1 MTTIPDV
8 TMILPPEVI
17 TNYTIAGNADIATT
31 KLAQRVLAESII
43 PLTQARTWDSVA
55 VNLPAAATSDDLGLV
70 SGTFGTNPARITA
83 GDVKALGPTTRRLY
97 LAIPIPANY
106 EDGQTIQL
114 QIRAKMETTV
124 ADVSCTLDAEAYVGA
139 DGAVGSD
146 LVTTAAQSMN
156 SLSAAAYTFTINATG
171 VDPGD
176 LLEVRLSISSN
187 DAATATAVTPAIYSI
202 ALLCDTRG

>member
-1 MTTIPDV
+1 MTTVPDV

-31 KLAQRVLAESII
+31 KLAQRVLAESIV
-43 PLTQARTWDSVA
+43 PLTQARTWDAVA
-55 VNLPAAATSDDLGLV
+55 TNLPASAASDDLGLV
-70 SGTFGTNPARITA
+70 SGTWGTNPARITA
-83 GDVKALGPTTRRLY
+83 GDVKALGATTRRLY

-124 ADVSCTLDAEAYVGA
+124 ADVSCTIDAEAYVGA

-146 LVTTAAQSMN
+146 LVATVAQSMN
-156 SLSAAAYTFTINATG
+156 SLTAAAYTFTINATG

>member
-1 MTTIPDV
+1 
-8 TMILPPEVI
+8 
-17 TNYTIAGNADIATT
+17 
-31 KLAQRVLAESII
+31 VLAESIV
-43 PLTQARTWDSVA
+43 PLTQARTWNAVA
-55 VNLPAAATSDDLGLV
+55 TNLPAAAADDDLGLV
-70 SGTFGTNPARITA
+70 SGTWGTDPARITA
-83 GDVKALGPTTRRLY
+83 GNVKALGATTRRLY

-124 ADVSCTLDAEAYVGA
+124 ADVSCTIDAEAYVGS
-139 DGAVGSD
+139 DGVLGAD
-146 LVTTAAQSMN
+146 LVTAAAQSMN
-156 SLSAAAYTFTINATG
+156 SLSAAAYTFTVNATG

>member
-31 KLAQRVLAESII
+31 KLAQRVLAESIV
-43 PLTQARTWDSVA
+43 PLTNARTWNAVA
-55 VNLPAAATSDDLGLV
+55 TNLPAAAASSDLGLV
-70 SGTFGTNPARITA
+70 SGTWGTDPARITA
-83 GDVKALGPTTRRLY
+83 GNVKALGATTRRLY

-114 QIRAKMETTV
+114 QIRAKMETTI
-124 ADVSCTLDAEAYVGA
+124 ADVSCTIDAEARIGA

-156 SLSAAAYTFTINATG
+156 SLSAASYTFTIDATG

>member
-55 VNLPAAATSDDLGLV
+55 TNLPASAASDDLGLV
-70 SGTFGTNPARITA
+70 SGTWGTNPARITA

-124 ADVSCTLDAEAYVGA
+124 ADVSCAIDAEAYVGA

-156 SLSAAAYTFTINATG
+156 SLTAAAYTFTINATG

-176 LLEVRLSISSN
+176 LLEVRLSIASN

>member
-1 MTTIPDV
+1 MTTVPDV

-31 KLAQRVLAESII
+31 KLAQRVLAELIV
-43 PLTQARTWDSVA
+43 PLTNARTWDSIA
-55 VNLPAAATSDDLGLV
+55 TNLPAAAASDDLGLV
-70 SGTFGTNPARITA
+70 SGTWGTNPARITA
-83 GDVKALGPTTRRLY
+83 GNVRTLGATTRRLY

-124 ADVSCTLDAEAYVGA
+124 ADVSCTIDAEAYVGA
-139 DGAVGSD
+139 DGALGSD
-146 LVTTAAQSMN
+146 LVTTSAQSMN
-156 SLSAAAYTFTINATG
+156 SLSAASYDFTVNATG

>member
-1 MTTIPDV
+1 
-8 TMILPPEVI
+8 MILPPEVI

-31 KLAQRVLAESII
+31 KLAQRVLAESIV
-43 PLTQARTWDSVA
+43 PLTQARTWDAVA
-55 VNLPAAATSDDLGLV
+55 SNLPASASSDDLGLV
-70 SGTFGTNPARITA
+70 SGTFGTNPVRITA
-83 GDVKALGPTTRRLY
+83 GDVKALGATTRRLY

-124 ADVSCTLDAEAYVGA
+124 ADVSCTIDAEARIGA

-156 SLSAAAYTFTINATG
+156 SLSAASYTFTIDATG

>member
-1 MTTIPDV
+1 MTTVPDV
-8 TMILPPEVI
+8 TIILPPEVI

-31 KLAQRVLAESII
+31 KLAQRVLAESIV

-55 VNLPAAATSDDLGLV
+55 VNLPAAAASDDLGLV
-70 SGTFGTNPARITA
+70 AGTWGTDPARITA
-83 GDVKALGPTTRRLY
+83 GNVRILGATTRRLY

-124 ADVSCTLDAEAYVGA
+124 ADVSCTIDAEARIWA

-156 SLSAAAYTFTINATG
+156 SLSAAAYTFTIESTG

-176 LLEVRLSISSN
+176 LLEVRLSIASN

>member
-1 MTTIPDV
+1 MTTVPDV

-31 KLAQRVLAESII
+31 KLAQRVLAESIV
-43 PLTQARTWDSVA
+43 PLANARTWDSVA
-55 VNLPAAATSDDLGLV
+55 TNLPAAAASDDLGLV
-70 SGTFGTNPARITA
+70 SGTWGTNPARITA
-83 GDVKALGPTTRRLY
+83 GNVRTLGATTRRLY

-106 EDGQTIQL
+106 EDGQTIEL
-114 QIRAKMETTV
+114 QIRAKMETAL
-124 ADVSCTLDAEAYVGA
+124 ADVSCTIDAEAYVGA
-139 DGAVGSD
+139 DGVLGSD

-156 SLSAAAYTFTINATG
+156 SLSAAAYTFTVNATG

>member
-1 MTTIPDV
+1 MTTVPDV
-8 TMILPPEVI
+8 TIILPPEVI

-31 KLAQRVLAESII
+31 KLAQRVLAESIV
-43 PLTQARTWDSVA
+43 PLTHARTWDAVA
-55 VNLPAAATSDDLGLV
+55 TNLPAAAASDDLGLV
-70 SGTFGTNPARITA
+70 SGTWGTNPARITA
-83 GDVKALGPTTRRLY
+83 GNVRTLGATTRRLY

-106 EDGQTIQL
+106 EDGQTVEL
-114 QIRAKMETTV
+114 HVRAKMETTL
-124 ADVSCTLDAEAYVGA
+124 ADVSCTIDAEAYVGA
-139 DGAVGSD
+139 DGALVAD

-156 SLSAAAYTFTINATG
+156 SLSAATYTFTINAIG

>member
-1 MTTIPDV
+1 
-8 TMILPPEVI
+8 MILPPEVI

-31 KLAQRVLAESII
+31 KLAQRVLAESIV
-43 PLTQARTWDSVA
+43 PLTQARTWNAVA
-55 VNLPAAATSDDLGLV
+55 TNLPAAAASSDLGLV
-70 SGTFGTNPARITA
+70 SGTWGTNPVRITA
-83 GDVKALGPTTRRLY
+83 GNVRTIGATTRRLY

-114 QIRAKMETTV
+114 QVRAKMETNV
-124 ADVSCTLDAEAYVGA
+124 ADVSCTIDAEAYVGA
-139 DGAVGSD
+139 DGVLGSD
-146 LVTTAAQSMN
+146 LVTTDAQSMN

>member
-1 MTTIPDV
+1 MTTVPDV

-43 PLTQARTWDSVA
+43 PLTQARTWNAVA
-55 VNLPAAATSDDLGLV
+55 TNLPAAAADDDLGLV
-70 SGTFGTNPARITA
+70 SGTWGTDPARITA
-83 GDVKALGPTTRRLY
+83 GNVRTLGATTRRLY
-97 LAIPIPANY
+97 VAIPIPANY

-114 QIRAKMETTV
+114 QIRAKMETAI
-124 ADVSCTLDAEAYVGA
+124 ADVSCTIDAEAYVGS
-139 DGAVGSD
+139 DGTVGSD

-176 LLEVRLSISSN
+176 LLEVRLSIASN

>member
-31 KLAQRVLAESII
+31 KLAQRVLAESIV
-43 PLTQARTWDSVA
+43 PLTQARTWNAVA
-55 VNLPAAATSDDLGLV
+55 TNLPAAAADDDLGLV
-70 SGTFGTNPARITA
+70 SGTWGTDPARITA
-83 GDVKALGPTTRRLY
+83 GNVKTLGATTRRLY

-124 ADVSCTLDAEAYVGA
+124 ADVSCTIDAEAYVGA

-156 SLSAAAYTFTINATG
+156 SLTAAAYTFTVNATG

>member
-1 MTTIPDV
+1 MTTVPDV

-31 KLAQRVLAESII
+31 KLAQRVLAESIV
-43 PLTQARTWDSVA
+43 PLIQARTWDAVA
-55 VNLPAAATSDDLGLV
+55 TNLPAAAASDDLGLV
-70 SGTFGTNPARITA
+70 SGTWGTNPARITA
-83 GDVKALGPTTRRLY
+83 GNVRTLGATTRRLY
-97 LAIPIPANY
+97 VAIPIPANY
-106 EDGQTIQL
+106 EDGQTVEL
-114 QIRAKMETTV
+114 HVRAKMETTL
-124 ADVSCTLDAEAYVGA
+124 ADVSCTIDAEAYVGA
-139 DGAVGSD
+139 DGALGSD

>member
-1 MTTIPDV
+1 MTTVPDV

-31 KLAQRVLAESII
+31 KLAQRVLAESIV
-43 PLTQARTWDSVA
+43 PLTQARTWDAVA
-55 VNLPAAATSDDLGLV
+55 TNLPAAASSDDLGLV
-70 SGTFGTNPARITA
+70 SGTWGTNPARITA
-83 GDVKALGPTTRRLY
+83 GDVKALGATTRRLY
-97 LAIPIPANY
+97 VAIPIPANY

-124 ADVSCTLDAEAYVGA
+124 ADVSCTIDAEAYVGA

-146 LVTTAAQSMN
+146 LVTTTAQSMN
-156 SLSAAAYTFTINATG
+156 SLTAAAYTFTVNATG

>member
-1 MTTIPDV
+1 
-8 TMILPPEVI
+8 MILPPEVI

-31 KLAQRVLAESII
+31 KLAQRALAESIV
-43 PLTQARTWDSVA
+43 PLTQARTWNAVA
-55 VNLPAAATSDDLGLV
+55 TNLPAAAADDDLGLV
-70 SGTFGTNPARITA
+70 SGTWGTDPARITA
-83 GDVKALGPTTRRLY
+83 GNVRTLGATTRRLY

-106 EDGQTIQL
+106 EDGQTVQL

-124 ADVSCTLDAEAYVGA
+124 ADVSCTIDAEAYVGA

-176 LLEVRLSISSN
+176 LLEVRLSIASN

>member
-1 MTTIPDV
+1 
-8 TMILPPEVI
+8 MILPPEVI

-55 VNLPAAATSDDLGLV
+55 VNLPAAATGDDLGLV

-97 LAIPIPANY
+97 MAIPIPANY

-124 ADVSCTLDAEAYVGA
+124 ADVSCTLDAEVYVGA
-139 DGAVGSD
+139 DGTVGSD

-176 LLEVRLSISSN
+176 LLEVRLSIASN

>member
-31 KLAQRVLAESII
+31 KLAQRVLAESIV
-43 PLTQARTWDSVA
+43 PLTQARTWDAVA
-55 VNLPAAATSDDLGLV
+55 TNLPASASSDDLGLV

-97 LAIPIPANY
+97 MAIPIPANY
-106 EDGQTIQL
+106 EDGQTVQL

-124 ADVSCTLDAEAYVGA
+124 ADVSCTIDAEAYVGS
-139 DGAVGSD
+139 DGSLSSD

-156 SLSAAAYTFTINATG
+156 SLTAAAYTFTINATG

-176 LLEVRLSISSN
+176 LLEVRLSIASN

>member
-1 MTTIPDV
+1 
-8 TMILPPEVI
+8 MILPPEVI

-31 KLAQRVLAESII
+31 KLAQRVLAESIV
-43 PLTQARTWDSVA
+43 PLTQARTWDAVA
-55 VNLPAAATSDDLGLV
+55 SNLPASASSDDLGLV
-70 SGTFGTNPARITA
+70 SGTWGTNPARITA
-83 GDVKALGPTTRRLY
+83 GDVKALGATTRRLY

-124 ADVSCTLDAEAYVGA
+124 AVVSCTIDAEAYVGA

-146 LVTTAAQSMN
+146 LVTTVAQSMN
-156 SLSAAAYTFTINATG
+156 SLTAAAYNFTVNATG

>member
-31 KLAQRVLAESII
+31 KLAQRVLAESIV

-55 VNLPAAATSDDLGLV
+55 TNLPAAATSDDLGLV
-70 SGTFGTNPARITA
+70 SGTWGTNPARITA
-83 GDVKALGPTTRRLY
+83 GNVKALGPTTRRLY

-139 DGAVGSD
+139 DGVLGSD

-156 SLSAAAYTFTINATG
+156 SLTAAAYTFTINATG

-176 LLEVRLSISSN
+176 LLEVRLSIASN
-187 DAATATAVTPAIYSI
+187 DAATATDVTPAIYSI

>member
-1 MTTIPDV
+1 MTTVPNV

-31 KLAQRVLAESII
+31 KLAQRVLAESIV

-55 VNLPAAATSDDLGLV
+55 VNLPASAASDDLGLV

-83 GDVKALGPTTRRLY
+83 GDVKALGATTRRLY

-124 ADVSCTLDAEAYVGA
+124 ADVSCTIDAEAYVGA
-139 DGAVGSD
+139 DGALGSD

>member
-1 MTTIPDV
+1 
-8 TMILPPEVI
+8 MILPPEVI

-31 KLAQRVLAESII
+31 KLAQRVLAESIV

-55 VNLPAAATSDDLGLV
+55 VNLPASAASDDLGLV

-83 GDVKALGPTTRRLY
+83 GDVKALGATTRRLY

-124 ADVSCTLDAEAYVGA
+124 ADVSCTIDAEAYVGA
-139 DGAVGSD
+139 DGALGSD

-187 DAATATAVTPAIYSI
+187 DAATATAVIPAIYSI

>member
-8 TMILPPEVI
+8 TMILPAEVI

-31 KLAQRVLAESII
+31 KLAQRVLAESIVS
-43 PLTQARTWDSVA
+43 LTQARTWDAVA
-55 VNLPAAATSDDLGLV
+55 TNLPASASSDDLGLV
-70 SGTFGTNPARITA
+70 SGTWGTNPARITA
-83 GDVKALGPTTRRLY
+83 GDVKALGATTRRLY

-124 ADVSCTLDAEAYVGA
+124 ADVSCTIDAEAYVGA
-139 DGAVGSD
+139 DGVLGSD
-146 LVTTAAQSMN
+146 LVTTSAQSMN
-156 SLSAAAYTFTINATG
+156 SLTAAAYTFTINATG